1 MRLASS
7 LNRVRYSPPS
17 ISDFAWAGKVNENA
31 LRGLGP
37 TRGRHRQL
45 DVMLLG
51 RFAQKTLVRVG
62 VVHMENVDVFLS
74 VKRRAPGISTTA
86 AVAGLNAAG
95 RMGWSST
102 GGAVCGSTEVK
113 CTIGGKASTATAES
127 IAARTPGG
135 ITTGTGAQ
143 GGGGRR

>member
-86 AVAGLNAAG
+86 AVAGPTRG
-95 RMGWSST
+95 EEW
-102 GGAVCGSTEVK
+102 GGAL
-113 CTIGGKASTATAES
+113 
-127 IAARTPGG
+127 PGG
-135 ITTGTGAQ
+135 QSAVVP
-143 GGGGRR
+143 R